1 MRFYLLL
8 STLAAASSLF
18 AATPPQEPLAYSRRV
33 WQSSNGLPEDFA
45 QALAQTPDGYL
56 WIGTSGGL
64 VRFDGSRFVVF
75 NHENEPAFRDD
86 SVYSLFT
93 SKDGTLWAGTEGG
106 GLIRYKNGLFRV
118 YGAAEGLTNTFVRA
132 IFEDAHGTLWVGTDS
147 GLFRMQHELLTQVD
161 GRGGLPEI
169 NNVNSICQDRAGRL
183 LVGGGG
189 LLVLSGSQA
198 TRYSSSV
205 NLADNAVRAVRET
218 SDGAVWIGTI
228 SGLRRLEH
236 GIRGNP
242 FAAPRMI
249 QDVNISVLHESRN
262 GQLWIGT
269 YGRGLMRYEAG
280 RITRWAAPAS
290 LPHNNVLSIFEDGED
305 SIWVGTQG
313 GLLQLSSS
321 AASSITAADGAPL
334 SINTIYQDPHG
345 DLLVTALNGRLYR
358 VSRHTLVPVKLP
370 AGVGGLTLRNVFR
383 DSAGTLWIGTDG
395 QGVAR
400 LSGAGTVRYTMK
412 QGLVND
418 FVRAFCEDRD
428 GSMWIGTDGGLSHW
442 HSGKFQNFGTEN
454 GLAYHSIRSL
464 LLDRDGSLWVAT
476 DGGLSRLRAGAFVA
490 DPLLERLRGHKIWA
504 LYEDADG
511 GLWMGTHGAGLFFLR
526 GGRLRQFTTRDGLPS
541 NKICFLAED
550 LRGNLW
556 MSGPS
561 GVISVA
567 RRDLETLPAGSSGQ
581 LALRVYSTAEGL
593 STNQM
598 MGGVQSAGALAS
610 NGELWFATTKGA
622 IRIQPEALDRGS
634 APPVLIEQ
642 VLADDRPATFSNPL
656 VLPPGAGKLE
666 VHYTAIRL
674 RSPERIRFKYWMEG
688 FDRDWTDAGQRRVA
702 YYTNLPHGDYRFHV
716 IAYEMNAPRNATE
729 ETLAIKW
736 QPHFYQTAWFLAL
749 WAFMAASAAWGGYWL
764 HVRNIRR
771 RFAAVLEERNRL
783 AREMHDTLIQ
793 GCVGVSALLEA
804 AAHAQSVSPEMCS
817 GLLDRARTEIRA
829 AVDEARR
836 AVWNLRH
843 GSESSGDFVT
853 AVSQLAQRITSET
866 GIPVRVKSLGVPHAL
881 AAEGQWNLLM
891 LVREAVQNA
900 VAHAAPRNIAVLL
913 TFESRCLR
921 VEIQDDGRGFEASS
935 SRSPQ
940 GHHFGLTGMRERVEK
955 LGGEFHLS
963 SYPGKGTQVRLSIP
977 AAQST
982 PGNRLQSQ
990 APKPLE

>member
-1 MRFYLLL
+1 MWFCLLL
-8 STLAAASSLF
+8 SALAAASPLLG
-18 AATPPQEPLAYSRRV
+18 ATLPREPLAYSRRV

-45 QALAQTPDGYL
+45 QALAQTRDGYL

-75 NHENEPAFRDD
+75 NREKEPAFRDD

-106 GLIRYKNGLFRV
+106 GLIRYKNGSFRV
-118 YGAAEGLTNTFVRA
+118 FGTAEGLTNTFVRA
-132 IFEDAHGTLWVGTDS
+132 IFEDKHGTLWVGTDN
-147 GLFRMQHELLTQVD
+147 GLFRMQHELFSRVD
-161 GRGGLPEI
+161 DRAGLPEI
-169 NNVNSICQDRAGRL
+169 NVNSICEDREGRL
-183 LVGGGG
+183 LVGGWG
-189 LLVLSGSQA
+189 LLVLSGDQA
-198 TRYSSSV
+198 VHYSSSV

-228 SGLRRLEH
+228 SGVRRLEH
-236 GIRGNP
+236 GVHGNP
-242 FAAPRMI
+242 FTAPRI
-249 QDVNISVLHESRN
+249 IRDVNISVLYQTRS

-269 YGRGLMRYEAG
+269 YGRGLIRYEAG
-280 RITRWAAPAS
+280 RLTRFAAPS
-290 LPHNNVLSIFEDGED
+290 LLPHNNVLSIFEDAED
-305 SIWVGTQG
+305 SVWVGTQG
-313 GLLQLSSS
+313 GLLQLSPT
-321 AASSITAADGAPL
+321 AASTITTADGAPL
-334 SINTIYQDPHG
+334 SINTIYQDPRG
-345 DLLVTALNGRLYR
+345 NLLVTALNGRLYR
-358 VSRHTLVPVKLP
+358 VWRDTLVPVKLP
-370 AGVGGLTLRNVFR
+370 ASVRALTLRNVLR

-395 QGVAR
+395 QGIAR
-400 LSGAGTVRYTMK
+400 LSRAGSVRYTMK

-428 GSMWIGTDGGLSHW
+428 GSMWIGTDGGLSRW
-442 HSGKFQNFGTEN
+442 RAGRFQNFGTEN
-454 GLAYHSIRSL
+454 GLAYHSIRAL
-464 LLDRDGSLWVAT
+464 LRDGDGSLWVAT
-476 DGGLSRLRAGAFVA
+476 DGGLSRLRSGAFVA
-490 DPLLERLRGHKIWA
+490 DPLLERLRGYKIWA
-504 LYEDADG
+504 LHQDSEG
-511 GLWMGTHGAGLFFLR
+511 GLWIGTHGAGLFFLKA
-526 GGRLRQFTTRDGLPS
+526 GMLRQFTTRDGLPS
-541 NKICFLAED
+541 NKICFLTED

-556 MSGPS
+556 MSGPG

-567 RRDLETLPAGSSGQ
+567 RRDLEALPADSSGQ

-610 NGELWFATTKGA
+610 SGELWFATTKGA
-622 IRIQPEALDRGS
+622 IRIEPEAPDRGG
-634 APPVLIEQ
+634 APPVAIEQ
-642 VLADDRPATFSNPL
+642 VLADDRPAILSNPL

-674 RSPERIRFKYWMEG
+674 RSPERIRFKHWMEG

-716 IAYEMNAPRNATE
+716 IAYEMNAPRNAME

-749 WAFMAASAAWGGYWL
+749 WAFLAASAAWGGYWL

-843 GSESSGDFVT
+843 SSESSGDFVT

-866 GIPVRVKSLGVPHAL
+866 GIPVRVKSVGAPHPL
-881 AAEGQWNLLM
+881 SAEGQWNLLM

-913 TFESRCLR
+913 TFDSGCLG
-921 VEIQDDGRGFEASS
+921 VEIQDDGCGFEASLS
-935 SRSPQ
+935 HSPD

-955 LGGEFHLS
+955 LGGKFHLTS
-963 SYPGKGTQVRLSIP
+963 SPGKGTQLRLSIP
-977 AAQST
+977 GSPST
-982 PGNRLQSQ
+982 PGNQPHSQ
-990 APKPLE
+990 APPPLE

>member
-1 MRFYLLL
+1 MRLYLLL
-8 STLAAASSLF
+8 GTLAAASSLL
-18 AATPPQEPLAYSRRV
+18 AATPLHEPFAYSRRV

-106 GLIRYKNGLFRV
+106 GLIRYKSGLFRV
-118 YGAAEGLTNTFVRA
+118 YGAAEGLTNSFVRA
-132 IFEDAHGTLWVGTDS
+132 IFEDKDRTLWVGTDA
-147 GLFRMQHELLTQVD
+147 GLFKMQKNLFVRID
-161 GRGGLPEI
+161 DWAGLPYVDI
-169 NNVNSICQDRAGRL
+169 NSICQDREGRL
-183 LVGGGG
+183 LVGGRG
-189 LLVLSGSQA
+189 LLVLSNNQA
-198 TRYSSSV
+198 VHYSSSV

-228 SGLRRLEH
+228 SGLRRIEH
-236 GIRGNP
+236 GIHGDP
-242 FAAPRMI
+242 FKVPRI
-249 QDVNISVLHESRN
+249 TSDINISALLESRS

-269 YGRGLMRYEAG
+269 YGRGLIRYEAG
-280 RITRWAAPAS
+280 RIARFTAPSA

-305 SIWVGTQG
+305 SVWVGTQG
-313 GLLQLSSS
+313 GLLQLSPS
-321 AASSITAADGAPL
+321 AASTITTADGAPL
-334 SINTIYQDPHG
+334 SINTIYQDPRG
-345 DLLVTALNGRLYR
+345 DLLVTTLNGRLYR
-358 VSRHTLVPVKLP
+358 VWRQTLVPVKLP
-370 AGVGGLTLRNVFR
+370 ASVRTLTLRNVFR

-395 QGVAR
+395 QGIAR
-400 LSGAGTVRYTMK
+400 LSKAGIARYTMK
-412 QGLVND
+412 QSLVND

-442 HSGKFQNFGTEN
+442 RAGRFQNFDIGS
-454 GLAYHSIRSL
+454 GLTYGSIRAL
-464 LLDRDGSLWVAT
+464 LLDHDGSLWVAT
-476 DGGLSRLRAGAFVA
+476 DGGLSRLRSGAFVA

-504 LYEDADG
+504 LHEDADG
-511 GLWMGTHGAGLFFLR
+511 GLWIGTHGAGLFILK
-526 GGRLRQFTTRDGLPS
+526 GRVLRQFTTQQGLPS
-541 NKICFLAED
+541 NKIYFLAED

-556 MSGPS
+556 MSGPG

-567 RRDLETLPAGSSGQ
+567 RRDLEALPADSSGQ
-581 LALRVYSTAEGL
+581 LAMRVYSTAEGL

-622 IRIQPEALDRGS
+622 LRIEPDAPDRGG

-642 VLADDRPATFSNPL
+642 VFADDRPATFSTPL
-656 VLPPGAGKLE
+656 ILPPGAGKLE

-674 RSPERIRFKYWMEG
+674 RSPERIRFKHWMEG

-804 AAHAQSVSPEMCS
+804 AAHAQSVSPQMCS

-866 GIPVRVKSLGVPHAL
+866 GIPVRVKSLGAPHAL

-935 SRSPQ
+935 SRSPE

-982 PGNRLQSQ
+982 PGVRPHSRV
-990 APKPLE
+990 PKSF

>member
-1 MRFYLLL
+1 VFYLLL
-8 STLAAASSLF
+8 SSLAAASSIF
-18 AATPPQEPLAYSRRV
+18 AATPSRGPFAYSRRV

-93 SKDGTLWAGTEGG
+93 SKDGTLWAGAEGG
-106 GLIRYKNGLFRV
+106 GLIRYKNGAFRV
-118 YGAAEGLTNTFVRA
+118 FGVVDGLTNTFVRA
-132 IFEDAHGTLWVGTDS
+132 IFEDKHGTLWVGTDN
-147 GLFRMQHELLTQVD
+147 GLFRMQHELLTRID
-161 GRGGLPEI
+161 GRAGLPEI
-169 NNVNSICQDRAGRL
+169 ENVNSICEDREGRL
-183 LVGGGG
+183 LVGGWG
-189 LLVLSGSQA
+189 LLVLSGNQA
-198 TRYSSSV
+198 THYSSSV

-236 GIRGNP
+236 GLHGNP
-242 FAAPRMI
+242 FTAPRI
-249 QDVNISVLHESRN
+249 IRDVNISALYESRG

-269 YGRGLMRYEAG
+269 YGRGLMRFEAG
-280 RITRWAAPAS
+280 RIARFAAPS
-290 LPHNNVLSIFEDGED
+290 LLPHNNVLSIFEDGED
-305 SIWVGTQG
+305 SVWVGTQG
-313 GLLQLSSS
+313 GLLQLSPS
-321 AASSITAADGAPL
+321 AANTITTADGAPL
-334 SINTIYQDPHG
+334 SINTIYQDPRG

-358 VSRHTLVPVKLP
+358 VWHQTLVPVKLP
-370 AGVGGLTLRNVFR
+370 AGVRSLTLRNVFR
-383 DSAGTLWIGTDG
+383 DSAGTLWLGTDG
-395 QGVAR
+395 QGIAR
-400 LSGAGTVRYTMK
+400 LSSAGSIRYTMK
-412 QGLVND
+412 QGLTND

-442 HSGKFQNFGTEN
+442 RAGRFQNFDIGN
-454 GLAYHSIRSL
+454 GLTYRSIRAL

-476 DGGLSRLRAGAFVA
+476 DGGLSRLRSGAFVNN
-490 DPLLERLRGHKIWA
+490 PLLERLRGYKIWA
-504 LYEDADG
+504 LHQDSEG
-511 GLWMGTHGAGLFFLR
+511 GLWIGTHGAGLLLLK
-526 GGRLRQFTTRDGLPS
+526 GGKLEQFTTLQGLPS
-541 NKICFLAED
+541 NKICFLTED

-556 MSGPS
+556 MSGPG

-567 RRDLETLPAGSSGQ
+567 RRDLEALASNPSGQ
-581 LALRVYSTAEGL
+581 PALRVYSTAEGL

-610 NGELWFATTKGA
+610 NGALWFATTKGA
-622 IRIQPEALDRGS
+622 IQIEPEAPDRGG
-634 APPVLIEQ
+634 APPVRIEQ
-642 VLADDRPATFSNPL
+642 VLADDRPAIFCNPL

-666 VHYTAIRL
+666 IQYTAIRL

-688 FDRDWTDAGQRRVA
+688 FDRDWTDAGLRRVA

-716 IAYEMNAPRNATE
+716 MAYEMNAPRNATE
-729 ETLAIKW
+729 ESLDIKW
-736 QPHFYQTAWFLAL
+736 QPHFYQTAWFLAF
-749 WAFMAASAAWGGYWL
+749 WALVAASAAGAGYGV

-804 AAHAQSVSPEMCS
+804 ASHAQRVSPQMCS

-843 GSESSGDFVT
+843 SSEDSRDFVA

-866 GIPVRVKSLGVPHAL
+866 GIPVSVKSLGAPHPL
-881 AAEGQWNLLM
+881 GVEGQWNLLM

-900 VAHAAPRNIAVLL
+900 VAHAAPRTITVLL
-913 TFESRCLR
+913 AFENRRLR
-921 VEIQDDGRGFEASS
+921 VEVQDDGCGFEASS
-935 SRSPQ
+935 GRSLDGP
-940 GHHFGLTGMRERVEK
+940 HFGLTGMRERVEK
-955 LGGEFHLS
+955 LGGEFYLS

-977 AAQST
+977 AGQST
-982 PGNRLQSQ
+982 ARNRPQSQ
-990 APKPLE
+990 VPKPLE